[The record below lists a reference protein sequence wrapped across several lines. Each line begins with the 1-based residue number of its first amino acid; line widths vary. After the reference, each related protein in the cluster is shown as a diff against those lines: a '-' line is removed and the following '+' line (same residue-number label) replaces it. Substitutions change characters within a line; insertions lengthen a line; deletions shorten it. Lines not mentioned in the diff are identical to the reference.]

1 MTLPPCT
8 LPAGAP
14 AAFVGG
20 RVSVKEAFGGAT
32 LLLTGVTG
40 YVGSVVLEHLL
51 RVQPDVQRVFVIIR
65 SKRGL
70 AGMLGLIAGLCHS
83 VLARLHVPAS
93 CSRILSASLSP
104 QQVTALISTCVHV
117 ASCQVC
123 AYKRVVDDRVSP
135 TQCRSIEQMPKRMH
149 PLFGDAFASSSCIMQ
164 RPCG

>member
-8 LPAGAP
+8 LPLGAP

-70 AGMLGLIAGLCHS
+70 AGMLGL
-83 VLARLHVPAS
+83 S
-93 CSRILSASLSP
+93 CRWPLSQRPVSAPIPSLLSSRSLSFHLP
-104 QQVTALISTCVHV
+104 SVCDSSYFGGRACGIMPALRLQT
-117 ASCQVC
+117 
-123 AYKRVVDDRVSP
+123 RD
-135 TQCRSIEQMPKRMH
+135 
-149 PLFGDAFASSSCIMQ
+149 
-164 RPCG
+164 